1 MARNSKR
8 PSVSIVGSGRLG
20 SALAVALVAAGYRLD
35 AVAAR
40 RGTSARKTAK
50 LLGGKTLYLSVN
62 QLSQLP
68 PSRLVIISTPDDV
81 IGLIARKL
89 ADLQVGK
96 ADGRIFLHTS
106 GALSSET
113 LAPLAARGFAIG
125 SLHPLLAVTS
135 PANGVQSLNDAFW
148 CVEGKRAATK
158 VARIIVSD
166 LGGQSFSIKADK
178 KPLYHAAALMA
189 SGHVVALFDIA
200 IEMLVSSGL
209 TAERAREL
217 LLPLVESNT
226 RNLATLDPARAL
238 TGTFARGDF
247 ATVQR
252 HLLALSTSG
261 LKDALT
267 VYKLLGARSMVLAE
281 KTRIQRRA
289 LKKIR
294 KSLEAATPEVLPQRR
309 QARKRNQKL
318 SHRGTDKRGHSRKR
332 R

>member
-1 MARNSKR
+1 MAHKSKR
-8 PSVSIVGSGRLG
+8 PSVSLVGSGRLG
-20 SALAVALVAAGYRLD
+20 TALAVALAAAGYPLD
-35 AVAAR
+35 AVVAR
-40 RGTSARKTAK
+40 RGSSARKTARF
-50 LLGGKTLYLSVN
+50 LGGHTLSLAVN
-62 QLSQLP
+62 QLRLLP
-68 PSRLVIISTPDDV
+68 SSRLTIISTPDDA
-81 IGLIARKL
+81 IGLIARRL
-89 ADLQVGK
+89 AELQRGK

-106 GALSSET
+106 GALSSEA
-113 LAPLAARGFAIG
+113 LSPLADRGFAVG

-135 PANGVQSLNDAFW
+135 RGNGVQSLNDAFW

-158 VARIIVSD
+158 VARTIVSD
-166 LGGQSFSIKADK
+166 LGGQSFSIKAEK

-226 RNLATLDPARAL
+226 RNLATLDPPRAL

-267 VYKLLGARSMVLAE
+267 VYKLLGARSMILAE
-281 KTRIQRRA
+281 KIRAHRRA
-289 LKKIR
+289 PKKIR
-294 KSLEAATPEVLPQRR
+294 KSLEVSTTEASPKK
-309 QARKRNQKL
+309 RK
-318 SHRGTDKRGHSRKR
+318 
-332 R
+332 